1 MSKDIKV
8 EVIYYKSEADV
19 SLEFGLHG
27 DYPLRLL
34 SSSCNDIQTFF
45 KKLKHAV
52 QRSEII
58 ITVGGYGKDRL
69 PEFIGKAV
77 GKKSYTPDYRSEHII
92 TDEKYALP
100 EGAIPLAPK
109 SKRFAGFLMECGP
122 QTIISLTDNRKTRL
136 DIVEQF
142 VVGYI
147 TEHHC
152 VFNAPRATV
161 ETAEAFENQ
170 TADINT
176 DKKEDIPIVAATV
189 EAPDIS
195 EEKPTDTLQDNDS
208 DILADLD
215 VSEMQDGNNV
225 DTSDIT
231 TFDSGVSQTDT
242 SPTDISE
249 NDAPEAEI
257 PNNFDPMDK
266 TPVFC
271 VTPQNGSITPQPL
284 LFDINEPLDGTGKFK
299 HYGTKKRL
307 RRVRLF
313 CLIASLI
320 IAVAT
325 AALLAYSKIDRSRNV
340 TASVSS
346 AVNGNIGESSVSDSS
361 FADSSLPL
369 PDYTISRDD
378 EEDDD
383 EPTDNEY
390 YEDMPDVI
398 LPPLPTASSD
408 IANTSSAPS
417 PSFPSVS
424 SSGTVTSQP
433 SSSNT
438 TSEPSTSSSET
449 TPSSAPSS
457 TTSSVSSVT
466 SSAVSSSSPSSSST
480 SSGSSTPSTPKP
492 NIDPIYTWDITLYVI
507 DSATGISYSDK
518 AVNIIAMII
527 EDEMSPTID
536 PKEAL
541 IAQSI
546 AAYNWLINNGARFP
560 ASAPKVALDPN
571 PYPQAFEAAEDAKGS
586 VLMYGNTVAR
596 TNYYAYSAGKTANTQ
611 DIWGGTAYPYL
622 QSVDC
627 SVDESLPNFIT
638 TKTYSSSE
646 IQQLIKDKC
655 DIDVS
660 GMDKSEWIKPIKYD
674 SNGLY
679 LISLKIGEK
688 EYKGQ
693 FLRSTLLSYQIR
705 STAVTVAYD
714 AKTDTFTFTCKGYGH
729 GVGMSQRGAKSYAK
743 LGWTHEQILL
753 HFFTGTTLVKN

>member
-8 EVIYYKSEADV
+8 EVIYYNSEADV

-45 KKLKHAV
+45 KKLKRAV

-58 ITVGGYGKDRL
+58 IIVGGYGKDRL

-77 GKKSYTPDYRSEHII
+77 GKKSFTPDYRSEHII

-161 ETAEAFENQ
+161 ETAEAVENQ

-176 DKKEDIPIVAATV
+176 DKKEDIPTVSDAV

-208 DILADLD
+208 DILADSD
-215 VSEMQDGNNV
+215 VSKMPDGNNA
-225 DTSDIT
+225 DTSDTT
-231 TFDSGVSQTDT
+231 TFDSGASQTDT
-242 SPTDISE
+242 SPTDTSE
-249 NDAPEAEI
+249 SDTPKAEI
-257 PNNFDPMDK
+257 PDYFDPMDN
-266 TPVFC
+266 TPVFGA
-271 VTPQNGSITPQPL
+271 TPL
-284 LFDINEPLDGTGKFK
+284 FFDIDEPLDETDKLK
-299 HYGTKKRL
+299 HYGTKRRL

-320 IAVAT
+320 IAAAT

-378 EEDDD
+378 EEEDD

-390 YEDMPDVI
+390 YEDMPDVV
-398 LPPLPTASSD
+398 LPPLPTVSQPTASSD
-408 IANTSSAPS
+408 VENTSSAPS
-417 PSFPSVS
+417 SSSPAAS

-433 SSSNT
+433 PSSNT

-457 TTSSVSSVT
+457 TTSSASSVT
-466 SSAVSSSSPSSSST
+466 SSAVSSSSPSSSLT
-480 SSGSSTPSTPKP
+480 SSATSTPSIPKP

-546 AAYNWLINNGARFP
+546 AAYNWLINNGARYP
-560 ASAPKVALDPN
+560 TSAPKVALDPN
-571 PYPQAFEAAEDAKGS
+571 PYPQAFEAAEAAKGS

-627 SVDESLPNFIT
+627 SVDESISNFIT
-638 TKTYSSSE
+638 ANKYSSSE

-655 DIDVS
+655 DVDVS
-660 GMDKSEWIKPIKYD
+660 GMDKSEWIKPVKYD

-679 LISLKIGEK
+679 LISLKIGGK

-705 STAVTVAYD
+705 STAVTVEYD
-714 AKTDTFTFTCKGYGH
+714 TETDTFTFTCKGYGH

-753 HFFTGTTLVKN
+753 HFFPGTTLVKN